1 MTSLNIV
8 LSTSGNPTITIP
20 IPAALLTLDSTAQG
34 SSQTGYSA
42 VDQLVRSIF
51 RAGVFT
57 DGTKWYAASTILTVT
72 AS

>member
-1 MTSLNIV
+1 MTQLNIT
-8 LSTSGNPTITIP
+8 LSTSGNPVIVIP

-34 SSQTGYSA
+34 ATQTGFSA

-57 DGTKWYAASTILTVT
+57 DGVKWYAASTILTVT